1 MRAFLAILAGVAVG
15 IAWLTVWVFTLR
27 ALGVPVFDGKLEDR
41 ASKRERMKQIGKLRY
56 VLIFGVL
63 GSGLAFGGAVA
74 TAELLTHGVH
84 DWNSGGV
91 ILLLASVLLG
101 WFNGARDW
109 RQTFRDPVP
118 FPPNYP
124 PPKQEP

>member
-1 MRAFLAILAGVAVG
+1 MRAFVAILAGVAVAF
-15 IAWLTVWVFTLR
+15 AWLTVWAFTLR

-56 VLIFGVL
+56 VFMFGVL

-74 TAELLTHGVH
+74 AAELLTHGSH
-84 DWNSGGV
+84 DWNSGGG

-101 WFNGARDW
+101 WFNGARGW
-109 RQTFRDPVP
+109 RETFRDPVP
-118 FPPNYP
+118 FPP
-124 PPKQEP
+124 